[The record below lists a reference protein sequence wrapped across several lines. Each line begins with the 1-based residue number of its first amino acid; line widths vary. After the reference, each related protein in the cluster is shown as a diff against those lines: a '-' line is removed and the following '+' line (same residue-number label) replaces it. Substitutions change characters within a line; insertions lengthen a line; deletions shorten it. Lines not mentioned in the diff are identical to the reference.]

1 MSSIIGDYCNTMSR
15 RNENLRSRLSSI
27 EAKRRKNFRSC
38 GLVKKGRK
46 NYSIA
51 LHGALAME
59 ISITPKESAGR
70 QVAPYYGRLVLE
82 EGKSNTQVAS
92 RRTTMKSGLK
102 YFSFVDA
109 LEKMSS
115 YVKFFKDILAKKRRM
130 NDFEIVAL
138 TQVTNDFFKNGVL
151 EKITDPGSFTVSCRQ
166 DGS

>member
-1 MSSIIGDYCNTMSR
+1 
-15 RNENLRSRLSSI
+15 
-27 EAKRRKNFRSC
+27 
-38 GLVKKGRK
+38 
-46 NYSIA
+46 
-51 LHGALAME
+51 
-59 ISITPKESAGR
+59 
-70 QVAPYYGRLVLE
+70 
-82 EGKSNTQVAS
+82 
-92 RRTTMKSGLK
+92 MKSGLK

-151 EKITDPGSFTVSCRQ
+151 EKITDPESFTVSCRQ